1 VLAVEEKFGSGSLKR
16 GRYDDDDDSDDESS
30 SSEDEDDVGVLA
42 TEDLD
47 KEIFATLAAIK
58 NKDPRVYDGKTSFY
72 TPIDESA
79 SADAAAPKK
88 EKPMYLRD
96 YHRENLLAGN
106 VGEEE
111 EESKPQTYAQ
121 QQANLKDTVVKEM
134 HNAAEADE
142 NDDDDDDEGFLV
154 RKPSDKT
161 EKNKEKEESDIPDP
175 ALADKDPEEFL
186 NKFLASRAWAKSSGK
201 AYVPIESDDSEDDV
215 IADEFEFNYNMRF
228 EDPDAAARAKLVSY
242 GRDAVNAN
250 TVRREEKSRR
260 KKAREEK
267 LRRKEEEKAQREIEK
282 GRLKKLKT
290 EEIMKKFKMV
300 KEAADLSEEDEE
312 AEAAMLQKLLEGD
325 FSDGEWDN
333 WMKDRFSDKY
343 YDKGRLKKPE
353 FDDDIDIND
362 IVPDFEDAVDEDEED
377 EDEGGVELE
386 AEAEDEEMKDAEDAE
401 GVAEE
406 KPAKKKKKDI
416 IKEKQVKKAKERS
429 TRRKVERFVEDNF
442 DFDSEVCFVYLELY
456 IFHVL
461 IDVRLSSLAPR
472 LLAFATV
479 KPRQRPTGL
488 QHWISWLQ
496 TMPTSTLMPGSRNTL
511 LSETRRRRRRTR
523 SGMPKRSCS
532 SNGGR
537 KSLEIQM
544 ECKCLLTG
552 SQRAWYRRK
561 PRSRWPERSIS
572 QRVTERGRR
581 RGGERTR
588 TRRKRRF
595 RNEVACSFYCGW
607 FKSLPFL
614 YSS

>member
-1 VLAVEEKFGSGSLKR
+1 VLAVEEKYGSGSLKR
-16 GRYDDDDDSDDESS
+16 GRDDDDDDSDDESSS

-58 NKDPRVYDGKTSFY
+58 NKDPRVYDGKTTFY

-79 SADAAAPKK
+79 SADAADSKK

-111 EESKPQTYAQ
+111 EVKPQTYAQ

-134 HNAAEADE
+134 HNAAEADG

-154 RKPSDKT
+154 RKPSDEP
-161 EKNKEKEESDIPDP
+161 EKNKEKEDSDIPDP

-186 NKFLASRAWAKSSGK
+186 NKFLASRAWAKGSGK
-201 AYVPIESDDSEDDV
+201 AYVPIESDDSEDDA

-250 TVRREEKSRR
+250 SVRREEKSRR

-267 LRRKEEEKAQREIEK
+267 LRRKEEEKAQREMEK

-300 KEAADLSEEDEE
+300 KEAADLSEDDEE

-325 FSDGEWDN
+325 FSDGEWDK
-333 WMKDRFSDKY
+333 WMKERFSDKY
-343 YDKGRLKKPE
+343 YDTKGRLKKPK

-362 IVPDFEDAVDEDEED
+362 IVPDFEDDAEDEDEED
-377 EDEGGVELE
+377 AEEGGVGLE
-386 AEAEDEEMKDAEDAE
+386 AEGEDEEMKDAEDAE
-401 GVAEE
+401 DVADE
-406 KPAKKKKKDI
+406 KPAKRKSKKDI
-416 IKEKQVKKAKERS
+416 IKEKQAKKAKERS

-442 DFDSEVCFVYLELY
+442 DFDSEVCFVYLELSH
-456 IFHVL
+456 F
-461 IDVRLSSLAPR
+461 
-472 LLAFATV
+472 
-479 KPRQRPTGL
+479 
-488 QHWISWLQ
+488 
-496 TMPTSTLMPGSRNTL
+496 SRAN
-511 LSETRRRRRRTR
+511 
-523 SGMPKRSCS
+523 
-532 SNGGR
+532 
-537 KSLEIQM
+537 
-544 ECKCLLTG
+544 
-552 SQRAWYRRK
+552 
-561 PRSRWPERSIS
+561 
-572 QRVTERGRR
+572 
-581 RGGERTR
+581 
-588 TRRKRRF
+588 
-595 RNEVACSFYCGW
+595 
-607 FKSLPFL
+607 
-614 YSS
+614 